1 MKQSKLYI
9 PTLKEV
15 PSNAEIESHKL
26 LLKAGYIHQNAAG
39 IYTYLPM
46 ATKVLNKIE
55 QIIRKELD
63 LIGANEIKMPFL
75 QPSDLWEAS
84 GRWGNYGAELF
95 RVEDRHNRNFAL
107 APTHEEVATD
117 VVKNYLN
124 SYKKFPMNIYQ
135 IQTKMRDEKRPRF
148 GLLRGRE
155 FIMMDGYTFD
165 RNDDELNKSYY
176 LYYEAYKKIFNKL
189 GLDYKIVGADNGSM
203 GGMYSHE
210 FMALSEIGED
220 FIAYEGEA
228 DIAFNVEAAPIYN
241 VYKKEE
247 EDILETEEV
256 NTPELKTIND
266 LKSIEGFLEEKLLK
280 AVCYNI
286 DNKLVVAFVMGDKEV
301 EETKLAKIFKAESEI
316 EVASEE
322 FVKDNG
328 LVAGFIGPVGL
339 PDNIE
344 VVFDKEVEY
353 KCNLI
358 SGANKKDYHLKN
370 INISNAKFFDIRRA
384 QKGDLIREGGNP
396 IDIKKGIEI
405 GHIFALG
412 KKYTEGLEVNFLNE
426 EQKTEIPTMG
436 SYGIGVSR
444 LLSTIIEQNNDE
456 NGIILPEVISPYD
469 VHIIALD
476 YEKQEDVL
484 DNIIKELEE
493 NDISYLLDDRK
504 QRPGIKFKDADL
516 IGIPKQIIIGKKFE
530 EKIAEVKI
538 RKNNDKKEIGF
549 DQIVAFV
556 LGDING

>member
-1 MKQSKLYI
+1 MKQSKIYI

-15 PSNAEIESHKL
+15 PSNAEIQSHKL

-55 QIIRKELD
+55 TIIREELD
-63 LIGANEIKMPFL
+63 FIGANEIKMPFL

-84 GRWGNYGAELF
+84 GRWANYGAELF
-95 RVEDRHNRNFAL
+95 RVEDRHERSFAL

-165 RNDDELNKSYY
+165 RNDEELKDSYDA
-176 LYYEAYKKIFNKL
+176 YYGAYKRIFKRL

-210 FMALSEIGED
+210 FMAISEIGED
-220 FIAYEGEA
+220 FIAYEEGT
-228 DIAFNVEAAPIYN
+228 DIAYNVEAAPIYN
-241 VYKKEE
+241 VYEMDKEE
-247 EDILETEEV
+247 ALNSELIH
-256 NTPELKTIND
+256 TPNFKTIND
-266 LKSIEGFLEEKLLK
+266 LKEHELIDESKLLK
-280 AVCYNI
+280 AVCYNV
-286 DNKLVVAFVMGDKEV
+286 DSKLVIAFVMGNQEV
-301 EETKLAKIFKAESEI
+301 EETKVAKIFNAQSEI
-316 EVASEE
+316 EIADEKLLTS
-322 FVKDNG
+322 FN
-328 LVAGFIGPVGL
+328 LIPGFIGPLDL
-339 PDNIE
+339 PSGVE
-344 VVFDKEVEY
+344 VVFDKEI
-353 KCNLI
+353 KFKKNLI
-358 SGANKKDYHLKN
+358 SGANKKDYHIKN
-370 INISNAKFFDIRRA
+370 VNLEGVEYFDIKKA
-384 QKGDLIREGGNP
+384 KKGDLIREGGNP

-412 KKYTEGLEVNFLNE
+412 KKYTKGLGVNFLNE

-456 NGIILPEVISPYD
+456 DGIILPDVISPYK

-476 YEKQEDVL
+476 YEKQKDEIEKLTKDL
-484 DNIIKELEE
+484 DKKGLT
-493 NDISYLLDDRK
+493 YLLDDRK

-516 IGIPKQIIIGKKFE
+516 IGIPKQVVIGKKFVE
-530 EKIAEVKI
+530 GLVEVKN
-538 RKNNDKKEIGF
+538 RKDEEKKEIKVE
-549 DQIVAFV
+549 DIISFV
-556 LGDING
+556 IGE

>member
-1 MKQSKLYI
+1 MKQSKIYI

-15 PSNAEIESHKL
+15 PSNAEIQSHKL

-55 QIIRKELD
+55 TIIREELD
-63 LIGANEIKMPFL
+63 FIGANEIKMPFL

-84 GRWGNYGAELF
+84 GRWANYGAELF
-95 RVEDRHNRNFAL
+95 RVEDRHERSFAL

-165 RNDDELNKSYY
+165 RNDEELKDSYDA
-176 LYYEAYKKIFNKL
+176 YYDAYKRIFKRL

-210 FMALSEIGED
+210 FMAISEIGED
-220 FIAYEGEA
+220 FIAYEEGT
-228 DIAFNVEAAPIYN
+228 DIAYNVEAAPIYN
-241 VYKKEE
+241 VYEMDKEE
-247 EDILETEEV
+247 ALNSELIH
-256 NTPELKTIND
+256 TPNFKTIND
-266 LKSIEGFLEEKLLK
+266 LKEHELIDESKLLK
-280 AVCYNI
+280 AVCYNV
-286 DNKLVVAFVMGDKEV
+286 DSKLVIAFVMGNQEV
-301 EETKLAKIFKAESEI
+301 EETKVAKIFNAQSEI
-316 EVASEE
+316 EIADEKLLTS
-322 FVKDNG
+322 FN
-328 LVAGFIGPVGL
+328 LIPGFIGPLDL
-339 PDNIE
+339 PSDVE
-344 VVFDKEVEY
+344 VVFDKEI
-353 KCNLI
+353 KFKKNLI
-358 SGANKKDYHLKN
+358 SGANKKDYHIKN
-370 INISNAKFFDIRRA
+370 VNLEGVEYFDIKKA
-384 QKGDLIREGGNP
+384 KKGDLIREGGNP

-412 KKYTEGLEVNFLNE
+412 KKYTKGLGVNFLNE

-456 NGIILPEVISPYD
+456 DGIILPDVISPYK

-476 YEKQEDVL
+476 YEKQKDEIEKLTKDL
-484 DNIIKELEE
+484 DQEGLT
-493 NDISYLLDDRK
+493 YLLDDRK

-516 IGIPKQIIIGKKFE
+516 IGIPKQVVIGKKFVE
-530 EKIAEVKI
+530 GLVEVKN
-538 RKNNDKKEIGF
+538 RKDEEKKEIKVE
-549 DQIVAFV
+549 DIISFV
-556 LGDING
+556 MGE

>member
-1 MKQSKLYI
+1 MKQSKIYI

-15 PSNAEIESHKL
+15 PSNAEIQSHKL

-55 QIIRKELD
+55 TIIREELD
-63 LIGANEIKMPFL
+63 FIGANEIKMPFL

-84 GRWGNYGAELF
+84 GRWANYGAELF
-95 RVEDRHNRNFAL
+95 RVEDRHERSFAL

-165 RNDDELNKSYY
+165 RNDEELKDSYDA
-176 LYYEAYKKIFNKL
+176 YYGAYKRIFKRL

-210 FMALSEIGED
+210 FMAISEIGED
-220 FIAYEGEA
+220 FIAYEEGT
-228 DIAFNVEAAPIYN
+228 DIAYNVEAAPIYN
-241 VYKKEE
+241 VYEMDKEE
-247 EDILETEEV
+247 ALNSELIH
-256 NTPELKTIND
+256 TPNFKTIND
-266 LKSIEGFLEEKLLK
+266 LKEHELIDESKLLK
-280 AVCYNI
+280 AVCYNV
-286 DNKLVVAFVMGDKEV
+286 DSKLVIAFVMGNQEV
-301 EETKLAKIFKAESEI
+301 EETKVAKIFNAQSEI
-316 EVASEE
+316 EIADEKLLTS
-322 FVKDNG
+322 FN
-328 LVAGFIGPVGL
+328 LIPGFIGPLDL
-339 PDNIE
+339 PSDVE
-344 VVFDKEVEY
+344 VVFDKEI
-353 KCNLI
+353 KFKKNLI
-358 SGANKKDYHLKN
+358 SGANKKDYHIKN
-370 INISNAKFFDIRRA
+370 VNLEGVEYFDIKKA
-384 QKGDLIREGGNP
+384 KKGDLIREGGNP

-412 KKYTEGLEVNFLNE
+412 KKYTKGLGVNFLNE

-456 NGIILPEVISPYD
+456 DGIILPDVISPYK

-476 YEKQEDVL
+476 YEKQKDEIEKLTKDL
-484 DNIIKELEE
+484 DKKGLT
-493 NDISYLLDDRK
+493 YLLDDRK

-516 IGIPKQIIIGKKFE
+516 IGIPKQVVIGKKFVE
-530 EKIAEVKI
+530 GLVEVKN
-538 RKNNDKKEIGF
+538 RKDEEKKEIKVE
-549 DQIVAFV
+549 DIISFV
-556 LGDING
+556 IGE

>member
-1 MKQSKLYI
+1 MKQSKIYI

-15 PSNAEIESHKL
+15 PSNAEIQSHKL

-55 QIIRKELD
+55 TIIREELD
-63 LIGANEIKMPFL
+63 FIGANEIKMPFL

-84 GRWGNYGAELF
+84 GRWANYGAELF
-95 RVEDRHNRNFAL
+95 RVEDRHERSFAL

-165 RNDDELNKSYY
+165 RNDEELKDSYDA
-176 LYYEAYKKIFNKL
+176 YYDAYKRIFKRL
-189 GLDYKIVGADNGSM
+189 ELDYKIVGADNGSM

-210 FMALSEIGED
+210 FMAISEIGED
-220 FIAYEGEA
+220 FIAYEEGT
-228 DIAFNVEAAPIYN
+228 DIAYNVEAAPIYN
-241 VYKKEE
+241 VYEMDKEE
-247 EDILETEEV
+247 VLNSELIH
-256 NTPELKTIND
+256 TPNFKTIND
-266 LKSIEGFLEEKLLK
+266 LKEHELIDESKLLK
-280 AVCYNI
+280 AVCYNV
-286 DNKLVVAFVMGDKEV
+286 DSKLVIAFVMGNQEV
-301 EETKLAKIFKAESEI
+301 EETKVAKIFNAQSEI
-316 EVASEE
+316 EIADEKLLTS
-322 FVKDNG
+322 FN
-328 LVAGFIGPVGL
+328 LIPGFIGPLDL
-339 PDNIE
+339 PSGVE
-344 VVFDKEVEY
+344 VVFDKEI
-353 KCNLI
+353 KFKKNLI
-358 SGANKKDYHLKN
+358 SGANKKDYHIKN
-370 INISNAKFFDIRRA
+370 VNLEGVEYFDIKKA
-384 QKGDLIREGGNP
+384 KKGDLIREGGNP

-412 KKYTEGLEVNFLNE
+412 KKYTKGLGVNFLNE

-456 NGIILPEVISPYD
+456 DGIILPDVISPYK

-476 YEKQEDVL
+476 YEKQKDEIEKLTKDL
-484 DNIIKELEE
+484 DKKGLT
-493 NDISYLLDDRK
+493 YLLDDRK

-516 IGIPKQIIIGKKFE
+516 IGIPKQVVIGKKFVE
-530 EKIAEVKI
+530 GLVEVKN
-538 RKNNDKKEIGF
+538 RKDEEKKEIKVE
-549 DQIVAFV
+549 DIISFV
-556 LGDING
+556 IGE

>member
-15 PSNAEIESHKL
+15 PSNAEIQSHKL

-55 QIIRKELD
+55 TIIREELD
-63 LIGANEIKMPFL
+63 CIGANEIKMPFL
-75 QPSDLWEAS
+75 QPSDLWKAS
-84 GRWGNYGAELF
+84 GRWDNYGAELF
-95 RVEDRHNRNFAL
+95 RVEDRHDRSFAL

-165 RNDDELNKSYY
+165 RNDEELKVSYDSYY
-176 LYYEAYKKIFNKL
+176 DAYKRIFKRL

-210 FMALSEIGED
+210 FMAISEIGED
-220 FIAYEGEA
+220 FIAYEEGT
-228 DIAFNVEAAPIYN
+228 DIAYNVEAAPIYN
-241 VYKKEE
+241 VYEMDKEE
-247 EDILETEEV
+247 ALSSELIH
-256 NTPELKTIND
+256 TPNLKTIND
-266 LKSIEGFLEEKLLK
+266 LKEHELIDEDKLLK
-280 AVCYNI
+280 AVCYNV
-286 DNKLVVAFVMGDKEV
+286 DSKLVIAFVMGNQEV
-301 EETKLAKIFKAESEI
+301 EETKVAKFFNAQSEI
-316 EVASEE
+316 EIADEKLLKS
-322 FVKDNG
+322 FN
-328 LVAGFIGPVGL
+328 LIPGFIGPLDL
-339 PDNIE
+339 PSDVE
-344 VVFDKEVEY
+344 VIFDKEI
-353 KCNLI
+353 KFKKNLI
-358 SGANKKDYHLKN
+358 SGANKKDYHIKN
-370 INISNAKFFDIRRA
+370 VNLEDVEFFDIKKA

-412 KKYTEGLEVNFLNE
+412 KKYTKGLGVNFLNE

-444 LLSTIIEQNNDE
+444 LLSTIVEQNND
-456 NGIILPEVISPYD
+456 NDGIILPDVISPYK
-469 VHIIALD
+469 VHLIALD
-476 YEKQEDVL
+476 YEKQKDE
-484 DNIIKELEE
+484 IKKLTKDLE
-493 NDISYLLDDRK
+493 NKGISYLLDDRK

-516 IGIPKQIIIGKKFE
+516 IGIPKQVVIGKKFVE
-530 EKIAEVKI
+530 GIVEVKN
-538 RKNNDKKEIGF
+538 RKEEGKKEIKVEN
-549 DQIVAFV
+549 IISFV
-556 LGDING
+556 IGE

>member
-1 MKQSKLYI
+1 MKQSKIYI

-15 PSNAEIESHKL
+15 PSNAEIQSHKL

-55 QIIRKELD
+55 TIIREELD
-63 LIGANEIKMPFL
+63 FIGANEIKMPFL

-84 GRWGNYGAELF
+84 GRWANYGAELF
-95 RVEDRHNRNFAL
+95 RVEDRHERSFAL

-165 RNDDELNKSYY
+165 RNDEELKDSYDA
-176 LYYEAYKKIFNKL
+176 YYDAYKRIFKRL

-210 FMALSEIGED
+210 FMAISEIGED
-220 FIAYEGEA
+220 FIAYEEGT
-228 DIAFNVEAAPIYN
+228 DIAYNVEAAPIYN
-241 VYKKEE
+241 VYEMDKEE
-247 EDILETEEV
+247 ALNSELIH
-256 NTPELKTIND
+256 TPNFKTIND
-266 LKSIEGFLEEKLLK
+266 LKEHELIDESKLLK
-280 AVCYNI
+280 AVCYNV
-286 DNKLVVAFVMGDKEV
+286 DSKLVIAFVMGNQEV
-301 EETKLAKIFKAESEI
+301 EETKVAKIFNAQSEI
-316 EVASEE
+316 EIADEKLLTS
-322 FVKDNG
+322 FN
-328 LVAGFIGPVGL
+328 LIPGFIGPLDL
-339 PDNIE
+339 PSGVE
-344 VVFDKEVEY
+344 VVFDKEI
-353 KCNLI
+353 KFKKNLI
-358 SGANKKDYHLKN
+358 SGANKKDYHIKN
-370 INISNAKFFDIRRA
+370 VNLEGVEYFDIKKA
-384 QKGDLIREGGNP
+384 KKGDLIREGGNP

-412 KKYTEGLEVNFLNE
+412 KKYTKGLGVNFLNE

-456 NGIILPEVISPYD
+456 DGIILPDVISPYK

-476 YEKQEDVL
+476 YEKQKDEIEKLTKDL
-484 DNIIKELEE
+484 DQEGLT
-493 NDISYLLDDRK
+493 YLLDDRK

-516 IGIPKQIIIGKKFE
+516 IGIPKQVVIGKKFVE
-530 EKIAEVKI
+530 GLVEVKN
-538 RKNNDKKEIGF
+538 RKDEEKKEIKVE
-549 DQIVAFV
+549 DIISFV
-556 LGDING
+556 MGE

>member
-1 MKQSKLYI
+1 MKQSKMYI

-46 ATKVLNKIE
+46 ATKVLNNIEKIIKE
-55 QIIRKELD
+55 ELD
-63 LIGANEIKMPFL
+63 FIGANEIKMPFL

-84 GRWGNYGAELF
+84 GRWQNYGAELF
-95 RVEDRHNRNFAL
+95 RVEDRHGRDFAL

-165 RNDDELNKSYY
+165 RNDEELKESYY
-176 LYYEAYKKIFNKL
+176 AYYEAYKRIFKRL

-203 GGMYSHE
+203 GGLYSHE
-210 FMALSEIGED
+210 FMAISEIGED
-220 FIAYEGEA
+220 FIAYEEGT
-228 DIAFNVEAAPIYN
+228 DIAYNVEAAPIFN
-241 VYKKEE
+241 TYKMDEE
-247 EDILETEEV
+247 EALELEKIH
-256 NTPELKTIND
+256 TPNLKTIKD
-266 LKSIEGFLEEKLLK
+266 LKEFLNVEESKLLK
-280 AVCYNI
+280 AICYNV
-286 DNKLVVAFVMGDKEV
+286 DGKLVIGFVMGNQEV
-301 EETKLAKIFKAESEI
+301 EETKLAKVLGAENEI
-316 EVASEE
+316 ELATDELIKE
-322 FVKDNG
+322 AG
-328 LVAGFIGPVGL
+328 LTPGFIGPL
-339 PDNIE
+339 NIPE
-344 VVFDKEVEY
+344 DIKVIFDKEI
-353 KCNLI
+353 KFKKNLVA
-358 SGANKKDYHLKN
+358 GANEKDYHLKN
-370 INISNAKFFDIRRA
+370 VNVEVEEFFDIRKA

-412 KKYTEGLEVNFLNE
+412 KKYTEGLGVSFLNE
-426 EQKTEIPTMG
+426 DQKSEIPTMG

-456 NGIILPEVISPYD
+456 NGIILPNVISPYQ
-469 VHIIALD
+469 VHIISLD
-476 YEKQEDVL
+476 YEKQEEL
-484 DNIIKELEE
+484 IKTIEE
-493 NDISYLLDDRK
+493 KLKENGISYLIDDRK

-516 IGIPKQIIIGKKFE
+516 IGIPTQVIIGKKFE
-530 EKIAEVKI
+530 EKIVEVKK
-538 RKNNDKKEIGF
+538 RKDYEKKEINV
-549 DQIVAFV
+549 DSIVSFIK
-556 LGDING
+556 GE

>member
-1 MKQSKLYI
+1 MKQSKIYI

-15 PSNAEIESHKL
+15 PSNAEIQSHKL

-55 QIIRKELD
+55 TIIREELD
-63 LIGANEIKMPFL
+63 FIGANEIKMPFL

-84 GRWGNYGAELF
+84 GRWANYGAELF
-95 RVEDRHNRNFAL
+95 RVEDRHERSFAL

-165 RNDDELNKSYY
+165 RNDEELKDSYDA
-176 LYYEAYKKIFNKL
+176 YYGAYKRIFKRL

-210 FMALSEIGED
+210 FMAISEIGED
-220 FIAYEGEA
+220 FIAYEEGT
-228 DIAFNVEAAPIYN
+228 DIAYNVEAAPIYN
-241 VYKKEE
+241 VYEMDKEE
-247 EDILETEEV
+247 TLNSELIH
-256 NTPELKTIND
+256 TPNFKTIND
-266 LKSIEGFLEEKLLK
+266 LKEHELIDESKLLK
-280 AVCYNI
+280 AVCYNV
-286 DNKLVVAFVMGDKEV
+286 DSKLVIAFVMGNQEV
-301 EETKLAKIFKAESEI
+301 EETKVAKIFNAQSEI
-316 EVASEE
+316 EIADEKLLTS
-322 FVKDNG
+322 FN
-328 LVAGFIGPVGL
+328 LIPGFIGPLDL
-339 PDNIE
+339 PSDVE
-344 VVFDKEVEY
+344 VVFDKEI
-353 KCNLI
+353 KFKKNLI
-358 SGANKKDYHLKN
+358 SGANKKDYHIKN
-370 INISNAKFFDIRRA
+370 VNLEGVEYFDIKKA
-384 QKGDLIREGGNP
+384 KKGDLIREGGNP

-412 KKYTEGLEVNFLNE
+412 KKYTKGLGVNFLNE

-456 NGIILPEVISPYD
+456 DGIILPDVISPYK

-476 YEKQEDVL
+476 YEKQKDEIEKLTKDL
-484 DNIIKELEE
+484 DKKGLT
-493 NDISYLLDDRK
+493 YLLDDRK

-516 IGIPKQIIIGKKFE
+516 IGIPKQVVIGKKFVE
-530 EKIAEVKI
+530 GLVEVKN
-538 RKNNDKKEIGF
+538 RKDEEKKEIKVE
-549 DQIVAFV
+549 DIISFV
-556 LGDING
+556 MGE

>member
-1 MKQSKLYI
+1 MKQSKIYI

-15 PSNAEIESHKL
+15 PSNAEIQSHKL
-26 LLKAGYIHQNAAG
+26 LLKVGYIHQNAAG

-55 QIIRKELD
+55 TIIREELD
-63 LIGANEIKMPFL
+63 FIGANEIKMPFL

-84 GRWGNYGAELF
+84 GRWANYGAELF
-95 RVEDRHNRNFAL
+95 RVEDRHERSFAL

-165 RNDDELNKSYY
+165 RNDEELKDSYDA
-176 LYYEAYKKIFNKL
+176 YYGAYKRIFKRL

-210 FMALSEIGED
+210 FMAISEIGED
-220 FIAYEGEA
+220 FIAYEEGT
-228 DIAFNVEAAPIYN
+228 DIAYNVEAAPIYN
-241 VYKKEE
+241 VYEMDKEE
-247 EDILETEEV
+247 TLNSELIH
-256 NTPELKTIND
+256 TPNFKTIND
-266 LKSIEGFLEEKLLK
+266 LKEHELIDESKLLK
-280 AVCYNI
+280 AVCYNV
-286 DNKLVVAFVMGDKEV
+286 DSKLVIAFVMGNQEV
-301 EETKLAKIFKAESEI
+301 EETKVAKIFNAQSEI
-316 EVASEE
+316 EIADEKLLTS
-322 FVKDNG
+322 FN
-328 LVAGFIGPVGL
+328 LIPGFIGPLDL
-339 PDNIE
+339 PSDVE
-344 VVFDKEVEY
+344 VVFDKEI
-353 KCNLI
+353 KFKKNLI
-358 SGANKKDYHLKN
+358 SGANKKDYHIKN
-370 INISNAKFFDIRRA
+370 VNLEGVEYFDIKKA
-384 QKGDLIREGGNP
+384 KKGDLIREGGNP

-412 KKYTEGLEVNFLNE
+412 KKYTKGLGVNFLNE

-456 NGIILPEVISPYD
+456 DGIILPDVISPYK

-476 YEKQEDVL
+476 YEKQKDEIEKLTKDL
-484 DNIIKELEE
+484 DKKGLT
-493 NDISYLLDDRK
+493 YLLDDRK

-516 IGIPKQIIIGKKFE
+516 IGIPKQVVIGKKFVE
-530 EKIAEVKI
+530 GLVEVKN
-538 RKNNDKKEIGF
+538 RKDEEKKEIKVE
-549 DQIVAFV
+549 DIISFV
-556 LGDING
+556 MGE